1 MISKLAIVLVMTS
14 GAVPVLRAAV
24 IGTNVPSQPLTT
36 RRIAMLPASQRSEWT
51 KYLERSQQRLRQ
63 DKDSFLDEMKA
74 HGVAQATN
82 APRSRGFR
90 GIPLN
95 RPQEWYGSAEAR
107 RIAVNVISY
116 QTPSGGWGKQVDM
129 TSRPRVPGETFTSD
143 NTSRFA
149 AAGDFDVPSGEAKW
163 NYVGTFD
170 NNATITQLRYLA
182 KVAAAAPTDE
192 GSEYRRAFLHGLDYI
207 FASQYP
213 NGGWPQIWPLEGG
226 YHDAI
231 TYNDGSMVNALQL
244 LDDAA
249 KGGNEF
255 AFVPKKMRKRAA
267 ASLKRGVEC
276 ILETQIVVDGQRTVW
291 CQQHDMLT
299 LKPTS
304 ARNYEMPS
312 KSAIESAGITMF
324 LMKLPEPDAK
334 TVAAIKAAAA
344 WFKKTELRD
353 VAFRNS
359 GSEGRLLVSAPGDG
373 PIWARYYDIAT
384 DRPIFGDRDKSI
396 HDTVAEISPERRR
409 GYSWFGD
416 SPKEA
421 LSQFERWSKRPL

>member
-1 MISKLAIVLVMTS
+1 
-14 GAVPVLRAAV
+14 
-24 IGTNVPSQPLTT
+24 
-36 RRIAMLPASQRSEWT
+36 
-51 KYLERSQQRLRQ
+51 
-63 DKDSFLDEMKA
+63 
-74 HGVAQATN
+74 
-82 APRSRGFR
+82 
-90 GIPLN
+90 
-95 RPQEWYGSAEAR
+95 
-107 RIAVNVISY
+107 
-116 QTPSGGWGKQVDM
+116 
-129 TSRPRVPGETFTSD
+129 
-143 NTSRFA
+143 
-149 AAGDFDVPSGEAKW
+149 
-163 NYVGTFD
+163 
-170 NNATITQLRYLA
+170 
-182 KVAAAAPTDE
+182 
-192 GSEYRRAFLHGLDYI
+192 
-207 FASQYP
+207 
-213 NGGWPQIWPLEGG
+213 
-226 YHDAI
+226 
-231 TYNDGSMVNALQL
+231 
-244 LDDAA
+244 
-249 KGGNEF
+249 
-255 AFVPKKMRKRAA
+255 MRKRAA